1 MTPYLDICIQ
11 KDSPTNRQRLLDMA
25 RDAKLAVN
33 ASVVYIYSL
42 ADETVNYPNE
52 PGHVIYIGEAGRPTE
67 PTGKRFAQHIST
79 SKNQGG
85 DTGTI
90 YSLSRYYWHGKK
102 IRLQV
107 LHIDDNS
114 TRKTIERELIS
125 AHVKKFGALPI
136 CQGSTGKNY
145 GTTFLSNLKIA
156 EDHISLF
163 LPTPNKSPTSCAET
177 AEVGS
182 VVTNR

>member
-1 MTPYLDICIQ
+1 MTPYIDIEIQ
-11 KDSPTNRQRLLDMA
+11 KDSPRNRQCLLDMA
-25 RDAKLAVN
+25 RDAKLAKN
-33 ASVVYIYSL
+33 AKVVYIYSL

-102 IRLQV
+102 IRLQI
-107 LHIDDNS
+107 LHVDDHGD
-114 TRKTIERELIS
+114 RKTNERNLIS
-125 AHVKKFGALPI
+125 AHVKIFGALPI

-145 GTTFLSNLKIA
+145 RTTFLSNLEIA

-163 LPTPNKSPTSCAET
+163 VPIFNRPLTLIAET
-177 AEVGS
+177 AEDGS
-182 VVTNR
+182 EATNR